1 MPRVKCGE
9 LSLTE
14 IRNLARQHNKAST
27 IKNIDKKN
35 RGDLIKEIESMG
47 YKIDH
52 ANKKIVKQSNN
63 KSGKEI
69 SVGKEGE
76 VKKQKRTKRKELIR
90 QGSAPVM
97 IKKVPEGKAKP
108 PPIPPNRKGKKISPA
123 KEKARENL
131 KKGY

>member
-1 MPRVKCGE
+1 MPRVKAGE

-35 RGDLIKEIESMG
+35 RGDLINEIESMG

-52 ANKKIVKQSNN
+52 QNKKIVKG
-63 KSGKEI
+63 GKEL
-69 SVGKEGE
+69 SVGKEGD
-76 VKKQKRTKRKELIR
+76 VKPQKRTKRKMLIR
-90 QGSAPVM
+90 QGSAPVL
-97 IKKVPEGKAKP
+97 VPEGKVKP
-108 PPIPPNRKGKKISPA
+108 PPIPPNRKGKRISPS